1 MLKSYWLR
9 HYRRFGP
16 GLIFLLVL
24 LLNVTGQI
32 NLPLLDRL
40 ENWTYDLR
48 LNLTIPGTIDN
59 RIVIVDIDE
68 KSLAEEGQWPW
79 SRDRLALLTTQLFD
93 RYQATVV
100 GFDVVFAEEDAHSGL
115 QHLEHL
121 AAGPLRGE
129 SSFRQ
134 ALAELRPELD
144 FDGMLARAFRDRPV
158 VLGYYFT
165 DYQEGRGTGTSG
177 ALPAPVFPRGS
188 FAGRDIPFV
197 SKSSYGANLPR
208 LQASAAGA
216 GHFTPMVDPDGI
228 CRRIPA
234 LIEYQGQYYESLSLA
249 MVRTLL
255 WNIPLQ
261 PGFPDQADSSYR
273 RLEWLG
279 IADLKI
285 PVDERVCSLVPY
297 RGPPG
302 SFTYLSATD
311 VLHDRVDANE
321 LDGAIVLVGTT
332 APGLMDQRAT
342 PVAAV
347 YPGVEIHANMIAGIL
362 DQSILHRPAWMQG
375 AELVTLIFC
384 GLLLTLAL
392 PLLGPWSSILLCLA
406 VLAGVIGGVQVAW
419 SHHLVLPLAS
429 SLLLIVALYVWN
441 VSYGFLV
448 ETRAKRRITG
458 LFGQYVPPSLAE
470 EMSKNPKA
478 FTTEGESREMTVLF
492 SDVRGFTSISEGLT
506 PRELSRMMNQYM
518 TPMTRIIHK
527 HRGTIDKYIGD
538 AIMAF
543 WGAPM
548 EDAEHARNGV
558 LAALEM
564 QSTLDR
570 LRPRFIER
578 GWPEIRIGIGLNT
591 GVMSVGNMGS
601 EFRMAYTV
609 LGDAVNLGS
618 RLEGITK
625 QYGVGIIVSETT
637 RAAVPDIVFR
647 ELDRVRVKGKEL
659 PVSIYEPLGPT
670 DALDPQTLEEATV
683 FAEALAHY
691 RSKAWKAAEKL
702 LDRLQAGAPD
712 SMLYQL
718 YRERINYVRANPPA
732 GDWDG
737 VFRFHTK

>member
-9 HYRRFGP
+9 HYLRFGP
-16 GLIFLLVL
+16 GLIFLLLL
-24 LLNVTGQI
+24 LLNVTGHI
-32 NLPLLDRL
+32 DLPLLDRL

-79 SRDRLALLTTQLFD
+79 GRDRMALLVSRLFD
-93 RYQATVV
+93 RYQAAVV
-100 GFDVVFAEEDAHSGL
+100 GFDVVFAEEDARSGL
-115 QHLEHL
+115 RHLEHL
-121 AAGPLRGE
+121 AAGPLRQDSAFQE
-129 SSFRQ
+129 
-134 ALAELRPELD
+134 ALAGLRPKLD
-144 FDGMLARAFRDRPV
+144 FDGMLARAIRNRPV

-165 DYQEGRGTGTSG
+165 DNQEGRGPHASG
-177 ALPAPVFPRGS
+177 ALPDPVFPRGS
-188 FAGRDIPFV
+188 FAGRDIPFIR
-197 SKSSYGANLPR
+197 KSSYGANLPQ
-208 LQASAAGA
+208 LQAAAAGA
-216 GHFTPMVDPDGI
+216 GHFTPQIDPDGI

-255 WNIPLQ
+255 WNTPLQ
-261 PGFPDQADSSYR
+261 PGFPDQAGGNYR

-279 IADLKI
+279 IADLRL

-302 SFTYLSATD
+302 SFIYLSATD
-311 VLHDRVDANE
+311 VMHDRVDADQLE
-321 LDGAIVLVGTT
+321 GAIVLVGTT

-362 DQSILHRPAWMQG
+362 DQTILHRPAWVRG
-375 AELVTLIFC
+375 AELVTLILC

-392 PLLGPWSSILLCLA
+392 PLLGPWSSIMLCLT
-406 VLAGVIGGVQVAW
+406 VLAGVTGGVMVAW
-419 SHHLVLPLAS
+419 NHHLVLPLAS
-429 SLLLIVALYVWN
+429 SLLLIVTLYIWN
-441 VSYGFLV
+441 ASYGFLV

-458 LFGQYVPPSLAE
+458 LFGQYVPPALAE
-470 EMSKNPKA
+470 EMSRNPKA

-492 SDVRGFTSISEGLT
+492 SDIRGFTSISEGLA
-506 PRELSRMMNQYM
+506 PRELSRMMNEYM
-518 TPMTRIIHK
+518 TPMTRVIHK

-548 EDAEHARNGV
+548 QDADHARNGV
-558 LAALEM
+558 LTALEM
-564 QSTLDR
+564 QNTLGR
-570 LRPRFIER
+570 LQPRFIER
-578 GWPEIRIGIGLNT
+578 GWPAIRIGIGLNT
-591 GVMSVGNMGS
+591 GVMNVGNMGS

-647 ELDRVRVKGKEL
+647 ELDRVRVKGKER
-659 PVSIYEPLGPT
+659 PVSIYEPLGPA
-670 DALDPQTLEEATV
+670 DALDPPILEEVAV
-683 FAEALAHY
+683 FAELLTHY
-691 RSKAWKAAEKL
+691 RAMAWNEAEKL

-718 YRERINYVRANPPA
+718 YRERINYVRANPPDE
-732 GDWDG
+732 GWDG

>member
-9 HYRRFGP
+9 HYQRFGP
-16 GLIFLLVL
+16 GLVFLLIL
-24 LLNVTGQI
+24 LLNVTGHI
-32 NLPLLDRL
+32 NLPLVDRL

-48 LNLTIPGTIDN
+48 LKLTLANTVDN

-68 KSLAEEGQWPW
+68 KSLAEVGQWPW
-79 SRDRLALLTTQLFD
+79 SRDRMARLVTQLFD
-93 RYQATVV
+93 RYQAGVV
-100 GFDVVFAEEDAHSGL
+100 GFDVVFAEADAHSGL
-115 QHLEHL
+115 QQLEYL
-121 AAGPLRGE
+121 AAGPLRQE
-129 SSFRQ
+129 RSFRQ
-134 ALAELRPELD
+134 ALAELRPKLD
-144 FDGMLARAFRDRPV
+144 FDGMLARAIRNRPV

-165 DYQEGRGTGTSG
+165 DSQAGGTPHTSG
-177 ALPAPVFPRGS
+177 VLPEPVFPRGS
-188 FAGRDIPFV
+188 FTGRNIPFI
-197 SKSSYGANLPR
+197 SKSSYGANLPQ
-208 LQASAAGA
+208 LQAAAAGA
-216 GHFTPMVDPDGI
+216 GHFTPQVDPDGV

-255 WNIPLQ
+255 WDTPLQ
-261 PGFPDQADSSYR
+261 PGFPDRNNGSYR

-285 PVDERVCSLVPY
+285 PVDEQVCSLVPY

-311 VLHDRVDANE
+311 ILHGRVDADE
-321 LDGAIVLVGTT
+321 LQGAIVLVGTT

-362 DQSILHRPAWMQG
+362 DQTIMHRPAWVQG
-375 AELVTLIFC
+375 AELVSLIFC

-406 VLAGVIGGVQVAW
+406 VLAGVTGGVQVAW

-429 SLLLIVALYVWN
+429 SLLLIVVLYVWN

-448 ETRAKRRITG
+448 ETRSKRRITG
-458 LFGQYVPPSLAE
+458 LFGQYVPPALAE
-470 EMSKNPKA
+470 EMSKNPRA

-492 SDVRGFTSISEGLT
+492 SDVRGFTSISEGLA
-506 PRELSRMMNQYM
+506 PSELSRMMNEYM

-548 EDAEHARNGV
+548 QDAEHARNGV

-564 QSTLDR
+564 QSSLAR
-570 LRPRFIER
+570 LRPRFLER

-591 GVMSVGNMGS
+591 GVMNVGNMGS

-647 ELDRVRVKGKEL
+647 ELDRVRVKGREL
-659 PVSIYEPLGPT
+659 PVSIYEPLGPR
-670 DALDPQTLEEATV
+670 DALDPQVLEEAGL
-683 FAEALAHY
+683 FARVLAHY
-691 RSKAWKAAEKL
+691 RSRDWEAAEKL

-712 SMLYQL
+712 CMLYQL
-718 YRERINYVRANPPA
+718 YRERIDYVRAHPPA
-732 GDWDG
+732 GEWDG
-737 VFRFHTK
+737 VFRFHSK